1 MLKQSGRAGGRALGN
16 ANVAGMRGVVD
27 ESVDVGLDEPHII
40 DGEELQ
46 QWFSD
51 HDTPEVTV
59 VERPALPQRNA

>member
-1 MLKQSGRAGGRALGN
+1 MTGRRG
-16 ANVAGMRGVVD
+16 GVV
-27 ESVDVGLDEPHII
+27 ESVDVGLDEPHTI

-59 VERPALPQRNA
+59 VERPALPQRND

>member
-16 ANVAGMRGVVD
+16 AIVTGRRGVVV

-46 QWFSD
+46 QWFRD
-51 HDTPEVTV
+51 QGATEVTV